1 MSSIKTILL
10 SGNLLL
16 TDKGEPL
23 WHNGSHLSS
32 QLNSVREREEGRER
46 KGKRGE
52 REGGG
57 GELIYTVL
65 SSACFYYCF
74 NKTSNCVLNLD
85 VQISPLLQHM

>member
-23 WHNGSHLSS
+23 WRNGSHLSS
-32 QLNSVREREEGRER
+32 QLNSVRERRAEKER

-52 REGGG
+52 REGEG
-57 GELIYTVL
+57 GELIYTVFTFIIAL
-65 SSACFYYCF
+65 EC
-74 NKTSNCVLNLD
+74 
-85 VQISPLLQHM
+85 